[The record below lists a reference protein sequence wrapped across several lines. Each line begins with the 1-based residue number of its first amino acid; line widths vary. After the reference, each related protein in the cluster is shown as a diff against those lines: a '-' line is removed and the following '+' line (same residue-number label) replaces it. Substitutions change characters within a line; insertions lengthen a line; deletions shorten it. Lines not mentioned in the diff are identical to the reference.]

1 MRIEVL
7 VVFLAVLV
15 AVVSSAGNYGER
27 TRSRSRSMTGKEQ
40 WNGYNA
46 PQWRPYKSERTRIHK
61 ERTNRYQVQQKNIY
75 SDAYQPVY
83 HAQPTYEN
91 WHTVKPIEHRAKNV
105 YSDVPYQP
113 VYPVHPTY
121 ENWHTAKPIEHR
133 AKNVYSDAYYWPPV
147 QVRSRAKSYGP
158 Y

>member
-27 TRSRSRSMTGKEQ
+27 TRSRSRSMTRKEQ

-46 PQWRPYKSERTRIHK
+46 QWQPYKSERTRIHK
-61 ERTNRYQVQQKNIY
+61 ERTNRYPVQQKNVY

-83 HAQPTYEN
+83 RAQPTYEN
-91 WHTVKPIEHRAKNV
+91 WQTVKPIEHRAKNV
-105 YSDVPYQP
+105 YSDVPYQR
-113 VYPVHPTY
+113 VHPTY

-147 QVRSRAKSYGP
+147 QVRSRAKSYRP
-158 Y
+158 